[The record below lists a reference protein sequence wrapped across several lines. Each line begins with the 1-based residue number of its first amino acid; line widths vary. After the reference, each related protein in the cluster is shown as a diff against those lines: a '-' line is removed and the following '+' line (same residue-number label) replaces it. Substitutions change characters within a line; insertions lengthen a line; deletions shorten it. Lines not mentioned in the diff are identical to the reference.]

1 MPVLDGYEASRVI
14 RDPSSSV
21 LRHGVPIIALTA
33 NAMAG
38 DHEKCLEAG
47 CDDYAI
53 KPIDRGRLFNL
64 IARHANGSGRR
75 IRAAD

>member
-1 MPVLDGYEASRVI
+1 MPVMDGYEATR
-14 RDPSSSV
+14 R
-21 LRHGVPIIALTA
+21 LRQEGYAGPVVALTA